1 MAPKQAEV
9 GSYSQRRPASAN
21 ERIQFRKARSALHGA
36 FARHGNRTTGAGIA
50 QRVVDPF
57 SFFAARRIGGA
68 EAVAGAGG
76 VDLADRERRDVQSA
90 RPVVIGAAGAA
101 VLHDDLSNS
110 EGE

>member
-1 MAPKQAEV
+1 MQPGNE
-9 GSYSQRRPASAN
+9 SRRAASAN
-21 ERIQFRKARSALHGA
+21 ERVQFRKAGSALHGT
-36 FARHGNRTTGAGIA
+36 FARHGNRATGTGIA
-50 QRVVDPF
+50 QRVVDRF
-57 SFFAARRIGGA
+57 AFFAARRVRGA

-76 VDLADRERRDVQSA
+76 VDLADRERRYVQSA